1 MDVVLDRFQTLEG
14 LLIKYNYQGGDS
26 VTIITND
33 KLRLVEA
40 SGDPNCFEDCTLQ
53 KLVQIKNQF
62 MRECA
67 VKRKCTKTIGIKYI
81 FFT

>member
-1 MDVVLDRFQTLEG
+1 MDLVLDRFQTLEG

-40 SGDPNCFEDCTLQ
+40 SGDPNCF
-53 KLVQIKNQF
+53 
-62 MRECA
+62 
-67 VKRKCTKTIGIKYI
+67 
-81 FFT
+81 